1 MKKLT
6 AKPSDTV
13 SVEDLEKINN
23 KIIVCRIKERFGI
36 YVLLKVHDYQYV
48 WARLGD
54 LGRYLS
60 SHSNIK
66 DAVEYMESYR
76 DSEIFLFDSLDE
88 DEFIKWVIEELKKDL
103 ERTDEEVYEDW
114 D

>member
-23 KIIVCRIKERFGI
+23 KIIVCRMKERFGI

-48 WARLGD
+48 WGKIR
-54 LGRYLS
+54 RF
-60 SHSNIK
+60 
-66 DAVEYMESYR
+66 R
-76 DSEIFLFDSLDE
+76 
-88 DEFIKWVIEELKKDL
+88 
-103 ERTDEEVYEDW
+103 
-114 D
+114 